1 MPSEVASFTR
11 QSIIPELISK
21 VSFNLNSTK
30 KGKIALGKIQ

>member
-21 VSFNLNSTK
+21 AIFNFNGTK
-30 KGKIALGKIQ
+30 KGK